1 MANTRKN
8 GFRDKITH
16 AALTLFAQHGVA
28 NTSIAAIIKEAGIA
42 HKTFFN
48 HFPNKDQLLQHIVSS
63 HSAMAYCRF
72 QVALTQYDDPQ
83 QQLQFC
89 LMAIARS
96 LGELDPQRY
105 RDLLTFYF
113 VSSASTREFRDKQKQ
128 DFTALIQ
135 QILQAAADH
144 HRLRTHCDVNTLT
157 EIVSGLCVATLLNWC
172 VEDQYPIVTR
182 MKQVV
187 AFINESVF
195 VETAT

>member
-1 MANTRKN
+1 MAGERKN
-8 GFRDKITH
+8 SFRDKITQ
-16 AALTLFAQHGVA
+16 AALTLFAQQGVA
-28 NTSIAAIIKEAGIA
+28 DTSIAAIIKEAGIA

-63 HSAMAYCRF
+63 HSDIAYRRF
-72 QVALTQYDDPQ
+72 QAALLQYDDPQ

-128 DFTALIQ
+128 DFTALIR
-135 QILQAAADH
+135 QILQTAANQHA
-144 HRLRTHCDVNTLT
+144 LRTPCDIDTLT
-157 EIVSGLCVATLLNWC
+157 DIVSGLCVATLLNWC
-172 VEDQYPIVTR
+172 VEDQYPIVTK
-182 MKQVV
+182 MKHIVT
-187 AFINESVF
+187 FINDTVF
-195 VETAT
+195 VEPTI